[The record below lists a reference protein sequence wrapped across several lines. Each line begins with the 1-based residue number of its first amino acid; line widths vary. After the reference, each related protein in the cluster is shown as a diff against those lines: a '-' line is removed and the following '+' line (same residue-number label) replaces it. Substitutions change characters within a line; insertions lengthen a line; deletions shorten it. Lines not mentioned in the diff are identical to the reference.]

1 MQTSRVACSG
11 VNQLAHHFLVR
22 TFHNFCS
29 ASCHFCAHGG
39 RHDSLYSSSAKL
51 AGNVLFALFDLT
63 RSSFACAALQ
73 RRILHKRIAKPFFL
87 SVTALARINT
97 NKFVCSVAWSTPATV
112 AVFVCVV
119 RVVRDHL
126 VCQMKSCWSIL
137 DPSVC
142 ISARIHKRI
151 DFWI

>member
-51 AGNVLFALFDLT
+51 AGNGLFALFDLT

-73 RRILHKRIAKPFFL
+73 RRILHKRIAKPLFL
-87 SVTALARINT
+87 SVTALGRINPS
-97 NKFVCSVAWSTPATV
+97 KFGCSVAWPSPATV
-112 AVFVCVV
+112 VALLC
-119 RVVRDHL
+119 RV
-126 VCQMKSCWSIL
+126 
-137 DPSVC
+137 
-142 ISARIHKRI
+142 
-151 DFWI
+151 